1 MFKNYFLRQVA
12 VAWLF
17 VLAAV
22 FVLAACGG
30 ATTPTEPAE
39 SDAAD
44 DPQAEIAEEEA
55 GATEEVEEVA
65 EVTSTT
71 EEVEATEEVVV
82 EQEQAIV
89 ASPPAS
95 CEPIDIPDNDLIP
108 APMADDWAKGPETAS
123 ITVIEY
129 GDFQ

>member
-1 MFKNYFLRQVA
+1 MFKNHFLQRVA
-12 VAWLF
+12 VAWLL
-17 VLAAV
+17 VLATAM
-22 FVLAACGG
+22 VLAACGG
-30 ATTPTEPAE
+30 AATPAE
-39 SDAAD
+39 SVEPDAAD
-44 DPQAEIAEEEA
+44 DSQAEIAEEEA
-55 GATEEVEEVA
+55 DATEEVEEVA
-65 EVTSTT
+65 EATATT